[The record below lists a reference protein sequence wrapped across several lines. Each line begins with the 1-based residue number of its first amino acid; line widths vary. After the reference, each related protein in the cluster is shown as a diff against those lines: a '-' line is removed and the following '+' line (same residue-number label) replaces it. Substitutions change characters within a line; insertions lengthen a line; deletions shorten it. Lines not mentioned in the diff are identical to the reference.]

1 MHNVPDWMTAS
12 IYSAGGP
19 PESLARQAPPS
30 IRKLEWDAER
40 MRSRSHQPQYGGSGV
55 DFEQW
60 LAFAESMRTAMCQAL
75 PVKTIPF
82 SDSSAPLAMHALMAK
97 PQGQEC
103 SSGSSS
109 SKK

>member
-1 MHNVPDWMTAS
+1 MFSLSKKTPTTGMITEINHGHHPTMCNALS
-12 IYSAGGP
+12 ISFSQF
-19 PESLARQAPPS
+19 E
-30 IRKLEWDAER
+30 
-40 MRSRSHQPQYGGSGV
+40 V

-82 SDSSAPLAMHALMAK
+82 SDSSAPAMRALMAK